1 MDEIKRELVK
11 AWLIKA
17 THDLAAAEKL
27 GQDPDSYLDV
37 AIYHCQQA
45 VEKALKGFLA
55 FYDEDFS
62 KTHDLR
68 ALTAQACQLEAS
80 FSDWQREA
88 SLLTP
93 YAVEFRYPGPLLE
106 PSREEF
112 DEASSAA
119 KHMYEHILKLLPP
132 SVQPTP

>member
-1 MDEIKRELVK
+1 MNEIKRELVK

-27 GQDPDSYLDV
+27 GQDPDSCLDV

-68 ALTAQACQLEAS
+68 ALTAQSYQFETTTPICSTYAS
-80 FSDWQREA
+80 TYRA
-88 SLLTP
+88 NP
-93 YAVEFRYPGPLLE
+93 
-106 PSREEF
+106 
-112 DEASSAA
+112 
-119 KHMYEHILKLLPP
+119 
-132 SVQPTP
+132 

>member
-1 MDEIKRELVK
+1 
-11 AWLIKA
+11 
-17 THDLAAAEKL
+17 
-27 GQDPDSYLDV
+27 LDV

-45 VEKALKGFLA
+45 VEKALKGFLT
-55 FYDEDFS
+55 FHDEDFP

-68 ALTAQACQLEAS
+68 ALTTQACQFEAS
-80 FSDWQREA
+80 FSNWLVEA

-93 YAVEFRYPGPLLE
+93 YAVEFRYPGVISE

-112 DEASSAA
+112 DEALSAA
-119 KHMYEHILKLLPP
+119 KRMCEHILKLLPS